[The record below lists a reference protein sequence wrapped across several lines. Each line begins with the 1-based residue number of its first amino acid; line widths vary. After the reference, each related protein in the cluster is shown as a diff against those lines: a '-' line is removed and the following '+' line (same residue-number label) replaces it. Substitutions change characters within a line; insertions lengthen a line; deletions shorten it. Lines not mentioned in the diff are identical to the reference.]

1 MTEAHDPRERPV
13 LPGSGAERLLD
24 AAERLFAAKGFA
36 GPSLREITL
45 AAGHRN
51 ASAVAYH
58 FVDRQ
63 GLLDAVWHRRTQIT
77 NARRLQMLSEIERTG
92 RAGDLRALVE
102 AHVLPLTEEMA
113 RHDRSCWARLNE
125 ARLAEL
131 PLDFVPAVATDLE
144 RFSGSVPLHV
154 LLTLLGHVR
163 DAVARDHPEAA
174 SLRVALFVRFVIAGL
189 AAWERD
195 VEAGRCTQ
203 EGLPAYADEIV
214 GAAVALLEAP

>member
-1 MTEAHDPRERPV
+1 M
-13 LPGSGAERLLD
+13 LD
-24 AAERLFAAKGFA
+24 EAERLFATKGFA

-58 FVDRQ
+58 FGNRQ
-63 GLLDAVWHRRTQIT
+63 GLLDAVWQRRTQLT
-77 NARRLQMLSEIERTG
+77 NARRSQLLAEIERTG
-92 RAGDLRALVE
+92 RVGDPRALVE
-102 AHVLPLTEEMA
+102 AHVLPLTEEMG
-113 RHDRSCWARLNE
+113 RRDRSYWARLNE

-144 RFSGSVPLHV
+144 RFSGPVPLHV
-154 LLTLLGHVR
+154 LLSLLGHLR

-174 SLRVALFVRFVIAGL
+174 SLRVALCVRFVIGSL

-195 VEAGRCTQ
+195 AETGRCTRD
-203 EGLPAYADEIV
+203 GLPAYADQIV
-214 GAAVALLEAP
+214 VAAVALLEAP